1 MHPLDNELSN
11 GLGYL
16 TFEQPG
22 YNFYTSSETQNCN
35 SNPIHVSRN
44 NKIWIEY
51 RISTYQT
58 TLFALS
64 VIKLSQC
71 VPIDCVCCC
80 FPPPPRGQK
89 PLPFSKC
96 FPPGQPLL
104 LSFSSYRCLWF
115 ETRFVTYYYKAAS
128 RHVSSPEG
136 RHILHVVSIISS
148 CTLHVLSLWVGK
160 GRGWGH
166 RVRSGGHGSNQFQP
180 DLRSVQG

>member
-1 MHPLDNELSN
+1 MRLTGLRSKPFVIVYKNGHCESAGPDWVVGSVDNAIHWINLYLVDSVIGFANTHPLVNDLCHLSN

-16 TFEQPG
+16 TFEQRG
-22 YNFYTSSETQNCN
+22 YNCYTSSETQNCN

-58 TLFALS
+58 TSFALS

-71 VPIDCVCCC
+71 VPIDYVCCC
-80 FPPPPRGQK
+80 FPPPPWSQK

-104 LSFSSYRCLWF
+104 LSFSSYRYL
-115 ETRFVTYYYKAAS
+115 RF
-128 RHVSSPEG
+128 G
-136 RHILHVVSIISS
+136 
-148 CTLHVLSLWVGK
+148 TLLL
-160 GRGWGH
+160 
-166 RVRSGGHGSNQFQP
+166 
-180 DLRSVQG
+180 